1 MSRRLGTVGVLML
14 ALFVLLAGWT
24 AYLQFWRAGA
34 LNASPDNPRNQNSS
48 ANYPRGEIVAAN
60 GQVLAESVPTGWGK
74 DEYPYKRKYPLGA
87 LTAGVV
93 GISANYYL
101 WGGIEQ
107 QYNQYLAAHAL
118 PAQSLSQLLS
128 PQIGS
133 DSVSITLEPALQ
145 QVAAAALARNPTGSD
160 GAVVAIDP
168 RTGAI
173 LAMYSNPT
181 FNPNTITAHGY
192 ATELKA
198 WRSYNKPDAN
208 HFTPLAPVATQET
221 FAPGSTS
228 KIITTAGVVAHDP
241 SLLTTYIPVTACIS
255 LQDSNKQLCNDGGQ
269 PCGGTIA
276 VMLPASCDPGY
287 ATIGLDLGG
296 DYLSDAANAFGYN
309 TPNPVDLPNVV
320 ESYFPNRH
328 QLDSNPPSLA
338 YSSIGQQNV
347 RATALENALV
357 AAGIANHGEIM
368 TPHLLN
374 QVIGPTGSVIRT
386 YRPHV
391 WRKALSASQAAQI
404 VPLMEA
410 VVTSGTAY
418 GIFPPQ
424 DDVAAKT
431 GTAQTGNALNQ
442 THDWMIAF
450 APATDPVIAVAVVVP
465 FQPTSAYGATV
476 AGPIVKCMIEG
487 AIAMSNGQKP
497 SNTASTCAA

>member
-1 MSRRLGTVGVLML
+1 MSRRLGTIGIVMML
-14 ALFVLLAGWT
+14 LFVLLAGWT
-24 AYLQFWRAGA
+24 AYLQFGRAAA
-34 LNASPDNPRNQNSS
+34 LNASPDNPRNENAAASY
-48 ANYPRGEIVAAN
+48 ARGEITAAN
-60 GQVLAESVPTGWGK
+60 GQILAESVPSGK
-74 DEYPYKRKYPLGA
+74 SDYPWKRKYPLGS

-101 WGGIEQ
+101 WGGVEQ
-107 QYNQYLAAHAL
+107 QYNSYLESHAL
-118 PAQSLSQLLS
+118 PAQSWSQLLS
-128 PQIGS
+128 PQIGT
-133 DSVSITLEPALQ
+133 DSISLTLQPALQ
-145 QVAAAALARNPTGSD
+145 QVAEAALNRNPTGSD

-181 FNPNTITAHGY
+181 FDPNTITADGY

-198 WRSYNKPDAN
+198 WRSYNTPDAN

-228 KIITTAGVVAHDP
+228 KVITTAGVVAHDP
-241 SLLTTYIPVTACIS
+241 SLLSLDVPVRDCIPLS
-255 LQDSNKQLCNDGGQ
+255 ESNKQLCNDGGQ

-287 ATIGLDLGG
+287 ATIGINLGG
-296 DYLSDAANAFGYN
+296 DYLSDAAQAFGYN
-309 TPNPVDLPNVV
+309 SPNPIDLPNVV
-320 ESYFPNRH
+320 ESFFPNRH
-328 QLDSNPPSLA
+328 VLDTDQPSLA
-338 YSSIGQQNV
+338 YSAIGQQNV
-347 RATALENALV
+347 RATALENALI
-357 AAGIANHGEIM
+357 AAGIANHGLIM
-368 TPHLLN
+368 TPHLLD
-374 QVIGPTGSVIRT
+374 QITGPTGNVIKT
-386 YRPHV
+386 YKPSV
-391 WRKALSASQAAQI
+391 WRKALSASQAEQI

-431 GTAQTGNALNQ
+431 GTAQTGNAEQQ

-450 APATDPVIAVAVVVP
+450 APATDPVIAIAVVVP

-476 AGPIVKCMIEG
+476 AGPIVKCMVE
-487 AIAMSNGQKP
+487 AALAMNDGQKP